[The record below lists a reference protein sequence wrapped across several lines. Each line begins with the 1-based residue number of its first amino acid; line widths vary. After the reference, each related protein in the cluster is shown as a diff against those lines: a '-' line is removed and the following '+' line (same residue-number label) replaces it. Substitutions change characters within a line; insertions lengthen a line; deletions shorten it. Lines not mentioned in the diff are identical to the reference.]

1 MRWRAGAARGLAVLL
16 VLLVAACAHRRLP
29 PAPAPPPER
38 LDSHIPPF
46 ARVPWEPFSRSAVV
60 AIALREWRTF
70 GKLFVA
76 PEVPET
82 EDKEREQG
90 LWQRV
95 GEYWWLGLDRRW
107 FEQRWTGI
115 HDQYGNVFPASRDGD
130 YAWSAA
136 FVDYVMRM
144 AGATDHFPYA
154 PDHAAYINAARLH
167 TMGADPGVWLN
178 AYPLQSYAP
187 QPGDLI
193 CAWREHHPVTYAELP
208 TPTPFPGHC
217 DIVVGR
223 TPGYLQVIGGNVQD
237 AVAMKD
243 VAVTPQG
250 YMAGPDGVPIDN
262 QMHWFVVLQVLYQD
276 NALPPPAGAAAP
288 VAALTSRPRPP
299 AAITLPN
306 PG

>member
-1 MRWRAGAARGLAVLL
+1 MRCRAGAARGLAVLL
-16 VLLVAACAHRRLP
+16 VLLAAACAHRRLP
-29 PAPAPPPER
+29 PAAPAPPPER
-38 LDSHIPPF
+38 LDAHIPPF

-60 AIALREWRTF
+60 AIAFREWRAF
-70 GKLFVA
+70 GQPFDTPGA
-76 PEVPET
+76 PEI

-115 HDQYGNVFPASRDGD
+115 HDQYGNVFPASLEGN

-167 TMGADPGVWLN
+167 TMGADPEVWLN
-178 AYPLQSYAP
+178 AYPLQNYAP

-223 TPGYLQVIGGNVQD
+223 TPGYLRVIGGNVQD
-237 AVAMKD
+237 AVAMKN

-250 YMAGPDGVPIDN
+250 YMAGPDGVPLDT

-276 NALPPPAGAAAP
+276 NALPPPAEIAAP
-288 VAALTSRPRPP
+288 VASLGSAPRSSGDF
-299 AAITLPN
+299 